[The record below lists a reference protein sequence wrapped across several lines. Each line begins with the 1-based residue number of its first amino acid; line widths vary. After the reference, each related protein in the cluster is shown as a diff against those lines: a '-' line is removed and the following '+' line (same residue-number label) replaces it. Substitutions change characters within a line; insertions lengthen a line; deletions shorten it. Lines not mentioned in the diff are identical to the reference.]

1 MWLNTIFSYALSS
14 FGESKVQYLGLRM
27 PMLGYC
33 IIRGQF
39 EMYEPQR
46 KAGRPFLL
54 TIKPA
59 HKKLGSRFNTV

>member
-1 MWLNTIFSYALSS
+1 
-14 FGESKVQYLGLRM
+14 M